1 MTDDADQADLAEGT
15 DQFWKMLNEHPE
27 APSQEKA

>member
-27 APSQEKA
+27 TLSQDKA